1 MSYGMLKGSATN
13 KKVRPN
19 VCAQVWHC
27 GKNDYRVVL
36 VGIGEYSTHHQ
47 MNPAFTKARWLADLE
62 QADLNHEIAK
72 VQNANDTRQGAE
84 A

>member
-13 KKVRPN
+13 KKVKN
-19 VCAQVWHC
+19 LCAQVWHC
-27 GKNDYRVVL
+27 GKNDYRVVI

-47 MNPAFTKARWLADLE
+47 MSPAFVKARWLAGLE

-72 VQNANDTRQGAE
+72 VQNQNNTKAGAS

>member
-13 KKVRPN
+13 KKVTPN

-27 GKNDYRVVL
+27 GYNDYRVVL
-36 VGIGEYSTHHQ
+36 VGIGEYSAHHQ
-47 MNPAFTKARWLADLE
+47 MSPAFRKARWLADLE

-72 VQNANDTRQGAE
+72 VQNANDARVAT
-84 A
+84 

>member
-1 MSYGMLKGSATN
+1 MLKGSATN
-13 KKVRPN
+13 KKVSPN

-27 GKNDYRVVL
+27 GMNDYRIVL
-36 VGIGEYSTHHQ
+36 VGIGEYSKHHQ
-47 MNPAFTKARWLADLE
+47 MSPAFTKARWLASLE

-72 VQNANDTRQGAE
+72 VQSANDKKQGVA

>member
-13 KKVRPN
+13 KRVSPN

-27 GKNDYRVVL
+27 GKNDYRVVM

-47 MNPAFTKARWLADLE
+47 MNPAFTKARWLAGLE
-62 QADLNHEIAK
+62 QSDLNREIAK
-72 VQNANDTRQGAE
+72 VQNQNAKQEGVPA
-84 A
+84 

>member
-1 MSYGMLKGSATN
+1 MSYGMFKGSATN

-27 GKNDYRVVL
+27 GKNDYRVVM

-47 MNPAFTKARWLADLE
+47 MSPAFTKARWLASLE

-72 VQNANDTRQGAE
+72 VQNQNDKKQGPA